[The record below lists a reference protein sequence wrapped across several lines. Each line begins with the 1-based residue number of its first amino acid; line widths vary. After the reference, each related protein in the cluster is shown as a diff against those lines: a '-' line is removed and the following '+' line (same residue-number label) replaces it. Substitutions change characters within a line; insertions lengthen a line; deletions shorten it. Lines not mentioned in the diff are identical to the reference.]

1 MQALADPILL
11 AYAGLGTTMLFWGM
25 VPVFLKKL
33 LAVLTP
39 TELSFTRFFLSG
51 LILLVWVVARR
62 RQELVRMFRRD
73 LKQVVLC
80 TVFGPLSAMVFFN
93 YGILNVTVGT
103 AAVMAALEP
112 VITYILAVA
121 IGQELWQP
129 RRMLSILLAL
139 AGICLVILSR
149 GTWGA
154 AFWVSLGLVSLC
166 PAIWAVNNIITKDLV
181 ARHSPLVMVSASFVL
196 SALFLVPTLD
206 RDYFHKLGHMG
217 PVLWSALAYC
227 VFLGTIFGFSIWYWS
242 LKHLAPSTVAVSM
255 YAIPLL
261 SISGGVVLL
270 GEPMSWLMGSG
281 TATVLLGLYLVNVR
295 YR

>member
-11 AYAGLGTTMLFWGM
+11 AYVGLGTTMLFWGL

-39 TELSFTRFFLSG
+39 TELSFTRFLLSG
-51 LILLVWVVARR
+51 LILLGWVIARR

-73 LKQVVLC
+73 LKLVVLC

-112 VITYILAVA
+112 VITYLLAVA
-121 IGQELWQP
+121 IGQEIWRPQ
-129 RRMLSILLAL
+129 RMLSILLAL
-139 AGICLVILSR
+139 VGICLVILSR
-149 GTWGA
+149 GAWGTA
-154 AFWVSLGLVSLC
+154 YWISLGLVSLC
-166 PAIWAVNNIITKDLV
+166 PAIWAVNNIITKELV

-196 SALFLVPTLD
+196 SALFLVPTLNS
-206 RDYFHKLGHMG
+206 DYLHKLGHLG
-217 PVLWSALAYC
+217 PALWAALAYC

-242 LKHLAPSTVAVSM
+242 LKYLAPSTVAVSM

-261 SISGGVVLL
+261 SVTGGIVLL